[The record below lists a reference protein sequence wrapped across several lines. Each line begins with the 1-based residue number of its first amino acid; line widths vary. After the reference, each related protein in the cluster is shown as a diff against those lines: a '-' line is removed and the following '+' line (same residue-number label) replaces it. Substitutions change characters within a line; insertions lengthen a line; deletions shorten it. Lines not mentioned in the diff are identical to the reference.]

1 LKKSSVSNQKERSMK
16 KKYIEP
22 QMEPAAVDMF
32 QSLLAG
38 SVRDG
43 DAINDVYDQEDV
55 TYSRENFWSDEE
67 D

>member
-1 LKKSSVSNQKERSMK
+1 
-16 KKYIEP
+16 
-22 QMEPAAVDMF
+22 MEPAAVDMF

>member
-1 LKKSSVSNQKERSMK
+1 MK